1 MTQYV
6 FICLQLRERV
16 SVIVEENKRLSEQ
29 VSSLEEV
36 SEKTAEELRAAKEI
50 ADATLAANRT
60 LQEMLKKVEVE
71 REEIVSALGSARRK
85 LGESERNL
93 AQVQVRVDES
103 IWKCLRMLTESTS
116 IMRGLPDVRLRSCGF
131 VSESSDT

>member
-1 MTQYV
+1 
-6 FICLQLRERV
+6 LRERV

-50 ADATLAANRT
+50 ADASLAANRT

-93 AQVQVRVDES
+93 AQVQVRGDWMGRPENA
-103 IWKCLRMLTESTS
+103 R
-116 IMRGLPDVRLRSCGF
+116 
-131 VSESSDT
+131 

>member
-1 MTQYV
+1 MSKPSVHKCSHSTPMTQYV

-93 AQVQVRVDES
+93 AQVQVRGD
-103 IWKCLRMLTESTS
+103 WM
-116 IMRGLPDVRLRSCGF
+116 G
-131 VSESSDT
+131 VSGKA